1 MIGWDWFFSCA
12 QLQLLLVTGGLLS
25 IYNGAADDDNYA
37 FGCSGVRSLKALQ
50 SLYTLHVVA
59 Q

>member
-25 IYNGAADDDNYA
+25 IYNGGVCIHSEVDSKL
-37 FGCSGVRSLKALQ
+37 FGFFFFYFIFWLCI
-50 SLYTLHVVA
+50 
-59 Q
+59 

>member
-25 IYNGAADDDNYA
+25 IYNGGVCIHSEVDSKLFGFFFFILFFGYA
-37 FGCSGVRSLKALQ
+37 FNSPNC
-50 SLYTLHVVA
+50 
-59 Q
+59 